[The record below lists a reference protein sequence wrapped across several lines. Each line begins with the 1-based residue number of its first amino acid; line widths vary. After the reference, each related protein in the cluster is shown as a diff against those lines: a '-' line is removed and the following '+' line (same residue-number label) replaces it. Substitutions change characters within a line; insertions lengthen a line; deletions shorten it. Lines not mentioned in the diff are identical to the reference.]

1 MKSTIHKTSTEET
14 NMKQN
19 DIKYDVKILNK
30 AGGRVKWMHVVVRMH
45 LNLKL
50 SFKNNH
56 LHMNIY
62 IPKNYYKH
70 TKKKQESKYNTT

>member
-30 AGGRVKWMHVVVRMH
+30 AGGRVK
-45 LNLKL
+45 
-50 SFKNNH
+50 
-56 LHMNIY
+56 
-62 IPKNYYKH
+62 
-70 TKKKQESKYNTT
+70 